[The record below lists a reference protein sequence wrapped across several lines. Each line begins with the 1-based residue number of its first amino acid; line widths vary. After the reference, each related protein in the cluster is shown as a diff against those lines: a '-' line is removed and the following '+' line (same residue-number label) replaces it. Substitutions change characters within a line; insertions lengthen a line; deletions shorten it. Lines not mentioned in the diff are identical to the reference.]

1 MNLNSKEGTAGITA
15 LLVIA
20 IVFAVNFLVGGL
32 GLGNARVDL
41 TQNKLYTLTEGTRN
55 ILDRLN
61 PDKPVTIRYYETTD
75 DRIMPPQLK
84 MRATVVRDL
93 LLEFQTAAKG
103 KLILERLNP
112 NPNTEDEDR
121 AREDDIQGLPV
132 NQDGDMLYFGMAIQ
146 SAANKEVL
154 PFLSPEQ
161 ETSLEYNI
169 TRAIQKVSQTSKTV
183 IGVMTSMPIMG
194 SPMFPFQQQQR
205 SQQPWILIQRLRMDY
220 EVRDVPMSSDKI
232 DSDINTLV
240 VIHPADITETA
251 EYAID
256 QYLLKGGKVIAL
268 VDPQS
273 IVAKRVYSNQPNP
286 MTGQPG
292 GVINPASDLA
302 NLFKAWGV
310 SFTKN
315 QVVADVNY
323 RSPQGGQNP
332 LDLELPA
339 EALDQTDR
347 MTSNLQPLRML
358 VSGAFT
364 IDPRDGIQSTI
375 LASSSK
381 ANELLDVS
389 EAESLT
395 PERMNTFSATGRPQI
410 LAVRLSGK
418 FKTAFPGGRPKGPA
432 ASPESGGAQ
441 EDATAPKPADAAAP
455 APAPAPAPTAAAAPA
470 TPAPVPVAPVTAP
483 ATPVVSAPAAPK
495 AEAPAAPKAA
505 AKKEEFNISDGTIKE
520 SVSNEGVVVLFG
532 DADMMYDELCVGRDR
547 ITGEMVAANA
557 NLPLM
562 LNAIEVLS
570 GGGDLLQVRGRA
582 ATQRPFLKMAELRE
596 KVDQKY
602 RPQRQGLQAKLDET
616 AQKMGPLRV
625 KDGQLADPRQIKEL
639 NELMKTQSD
648 INRQIREVK
657 REQNK
662 EIEFTKSMIILLNFL
677 AVPLLV
683 ISLGLLL
690 AMRRRAVTAAV

>member
-20 IVFAVNFLVGGL
+20 IVLAVNFLVGGL

-41 TQNKLYTLTEGTRN
+41 TQNKLYTLADGTRN

-61 PDKPVTIRYYETTD
+61 PDKPVTIRYYETSD

-103 KLILERLNP
+103 KIILERLTP

-121 AREDDIQGLPV
+121 AREDDLQGIQV
-132 NQDGDMLYFGMAIQ
+132 NQDGDTLYFGMAIQ
-146 SAANKEVL
+146 SAAQKEVL
-154 PFLSPEQ
+154 PFLNPGE

-169 TRAIQKVSQTSKTV
+169 TRAIQKVSKTSKTV
-183 IGVMTSMPIMG
+183 VGVMTSMPIMG
-194 SPMFPFQQQQR
+194 SPMFPFQQQR
-205 SQQPWILIQRLRMDY
+205 GQQPWILIQRLRMDY

-240 VIHPADITETA
+240 VIHPADITEAA

-292 GVINPASDLA
+292 GVINPTSDLP
-302 NLFKAWGV
+302 NLLKAWGV
-310 SFTKN
+310 TFSKA

-339 EALDQTDR
+339 EALSQTDR
-347 MTSNLQPLRML
+347 ITASLQPLRVL

-364 IDPRDGIQSTI
+364 LDTRDGIESTV

-381 ANELLDVS
+381 ANEMLDVS

-395 PERMNTFSATGRPQI
+395 PERMNTFSPSGRPQI

-418 FKTAFPGGRPKGPA
+418 FKTAFPGGRPKNPA
-432 ASPESGGAQ
+432 AGLESGGAQ
-441 EDATAPKPADAAAP
+441 DDATAPKPADAPATPAAP
-455 APAPAPAPTAAAAPA
+455 AVTTPSAAPVAAPKVETAAAAKPA
-470 TPAPVPVAPVTAP
+470 D
-483 ATPVVSAPAAPK
+483 
-495 AEAPAAPKAA
+495 
-505 AKKEEFNISDGTIKE
+505 KKEEFNISDGTIKE
-520 SVSNEGVVVLFG
+520 SVSNEGMVVLFA
-532 DADMMYDELCVGRDR
+532 DADMMYDELCVTRDR
-547 ITGEMVAANA
+547 LGEMVAANA

-570 GGGDLLQVRGRA
+570 GGGDLLQVRSRA

-596 KVDQKY
+596 KVDQKF
-602 RPQRQGLQAKLDET
+602 RPQRQALQTKLDET

-625 KDGQLADPRQIKEL
+625 KDGQLADPSQIKEL

-648 INRQIREVK
+648 INRKIREVK

-662 EIEFTKSMIILLNFL
+662 EIEFTKSMIVLLNFL
-677 AVPLLV
+677 VVPLLV
-683 ISLGLLL
+683 VSLGILL
-690 AMRRRAVTAAV
+690 AIRRRVITAAV

>member
-20 IVFAVNFLVGGL
+20 IVLAVNFLVGGL

-41 TQNKLYTLTEGTRN
+41 TQNKLYTLADGTRN

-61 PDKPVTIRYYETTD
+61 PDKPVTIRYYETSD

-103 KLILERLNP
+103 KIILERLTP

-121 AREDDIQGLPV
+121 AREDDLQGIQV
-132 NQDGDMLYFGMAIQ
+132 NQDGDTLYFGMAIQ
-146 SAANKEVL
+146 SAAQKEVL
-154 PFLSPEQ
+154 PFLNPGE

-169 TRAIQKVSQTSKTV
+169 TRAIQKVSKTSKTV
-183 IGVMTSMPIMG
+183 VGVMTSMPIMG
-194 SPMFPFQQQQR
+194 SPMFPFQQQR
-205 SQQPWILIQRLRMDY
+205 GQQPWILIQRLRMDY

-240 VIHPADITETA
+240 VIHPADITEAA

-292 GVINPASDLA
+292 GVINPTSDLP
-302 NLFKAWGV
+302 NLLKAWGV
-310 SFTKN
+310 TFSKA

-339 EALDQTDR
+339 EALSQTDR
-347 MTSNLQPLRML
+347 ITASLQPLRVL

-364 IDPRDGIQSTI
+364 LDTRDGIESTV

-381 ANELLDVS
+381 ANEMLDVS

-395 PERMNTFSATGRPQI
+395 PERMNTFSPSGRPQI

-418 FKTAFPGGRPKGPA
+418 FKTAFPGGRPKNPA
-432 ASPESGGAQ
+432 AGLESGGAQ
-441 EDATAPKPADAAAP
+441 DDATAPKPADAPATPAAP
-455 APAPAPAPTAAAAPA
+455 AVTTPSAAPSAAPVAAPKVETAAAAKPA
-470 TPAPVPVAPVTAP
+470 D
-483 ATPVVSAPAAPK
+483 
-495 AEAPAAPKAA
+495 
-505 AKKEEFNISDGTIKE
+505 KKEEFNISDGTIKE
-520 SVSNEGVVVLFG
+520 SVSNEGMVVLFA
-532 DADMMYDELCVGRDR
+532 DADMMYDELCVTRDR
-547 ITGEMVAANA
+547 LGEMVAANA

-570 GGGDLLQVRGRA
+570 GGGDLLQVRSRA

-596 KVDQKY
+596 KVDQKF
-602 RPQRQGLQAKLDET
+602 RPQRQALQTKLDET

-625 KDGQLADPRQIKEL
+625 KDGQLADPSQIKEL

-648 INRQIREVK
+648 INRKIREVK

-662 EIEFTKSMIILLNFL
+662 EIEFTKSMIVLLNFL
-677 AVPLLV
+677 VVPLLV
-683 ISLGLLL
+683 VSLGILL
-690 AMRRRAVTAAV
+690 AIRRRVITAAV

>member
-20 IVFAVNFLVGGL
+20 IVLAVNFLVGGL

-41 TQNKLYTLTEGTRN
+41 TQNKLYTLADGTRN

-61 PDKPVTIRYYETTD
+61 PDKPVTIRYYETSD

-103 KLILERLNP
+103 KIILERLTP

-121 AREDDIQGLPV
+121 AREDDLQGIQV
-132 NQDGDMLYFGMAIQ
+132 NQDGDTLYFGMAIQ
-146 SAANKEVL
+146 SAAQKEVL
-154 PFLSPEQ
+154 PFLNPGE

-169 TRAIQKVSQTSKTV
+169 TRAIQKVSKTSKTV
-183 IGVMTSMPIMG
+183 VGVMTSMPIMG
-194 SPMFPFQQQQR
+194 SPMFPFQQQR
-205 SQQPWILIQRLRMDY
+205 GQQPWVLIQRLRMDY

-240 VIHPADITETA
+240 VIHPADITEAA

-292 GVINPASDLA
+292 GVINPTSDLP
-302 NLFKAWGV
+302 NLLKAWGV
-310 SFTKN
+310 SFSKT

-323 RSPQGGQNP
+323 RSAQGGQNP

-339 EALDQTDR
+339 EALSQTDR
-347 MTSNLQPLRML
+347 ITASLQPLRVL

-364 IDPRDGIQSTI
+364 LDTRDGIESTI

-381 ANELLDVS
+381 ANEMLDVS

-395 PERMNTFSATGRPQI
+395 PERMNTFSPTGRPQI

-418 FKTAFPGGRPKGPA
+418 FKTAFPGGRPKTPA
-432 ASPESGGAQ
+432 AGLESGGAQ
-441 EDATAPKPADAAAP
+441 EDTTAPKPADAP
-455 APAPAPAPTAAAAPA
+455 AP
-470 TPAPVPVAPVTAP
+470 
-483 ATPVVSAPAAPK
+483 PVVTTSPAAPVATPK
-495 AEAPAAPKAA
+495 VETPAKPAE
-505 AKKEEFNISDGTIKE
+505 KKEEFNISDGTIKE
-520 SVSNEGVVVLFG
+520 SVSSEGMVVLFA
-532 DADMMYDELCVGRDR
+532 DADMMYDELCVARDR
-547 ITGEMVAANA
+547 LGEMVAANA

-570 GGGDLLQVRGRA
+570 GGGDLLQVRSRA

-596 KVDQKY
+596 KVDQKF
-602 RPQRQGLQAKLDET
+602 RPQRQALQTKLDET

-625 KDGQLADPRQIKEL
+625 KDGQLADPSQIKEL

-648 INRQIREVK
+648 INRKIREVK

-662 EIEFTKSMIILLNFL
+662 EIEFTKSMIVLLNFL
-677 AVPLLV
+677 VVPLLV
-683 ISLGLLL
+683 VSLGILL
-690 AMRRRAVTAAV
+690 AIRRRVITAAV

>member
-20 IVFAVNFLVGGL
+20 IVLAVNFLVGGL

-41 TQNKLYTLTEGTRN
+41 TQNKLYTLADGTRN

-61 PDKPVTIRYYETTD
+61 PDKPVTIRYYETSD

-103 KLILERLNP
+103 KIILERLTP

-121 AREDDIQGLPV
+121 AREDDLQGIQV
-132 NQDGDMLYFGMAIQ
+132 NQDGDTLYFGMAIQ
-146 SAANKEVL
+146 SAAQKEVL
-154 PFLSPEQ
+154 PFLNPGE

-169 TRAIQKVSQTSKTV
+169 TRAIQKVSKTSKTV
-183 IGVMTSMPIMG
+183 VGVMTSMPIMG
-194 SPMFPFQQQQR
+194 SPMFPFQQQR
-205 SQQPWILIQRLRMDY
+205 GQQPWILIQRLRMDY

-240 VIHPADITETA
+240 VIHPADITEAA

-292 GVINPASDLA
+292 GVINPTSDLP
-302 NLFKAWGV
+302 NLLKAWGV
-310 SFTKN
+310 TFSKA

-339 EALDQTDR
+339 EALSQTDR
-347 MTSNLQPLRML
+347 ITASLQPLRVL

-364 IDPRDGIQSTI
+364 LDTRDGIESTV

-381 ANELLDVS
+381 ANEMLDVS

-395 PERMNTFSATGRPQI
+395 PERMNTFSPSGRPQI

-418 FKTAFPGGRPKGPA
+418 FKTAFPGGRPKNPA
-432 ASPESGGAQ
+432 AGLESGGAQ
-441 EDATAPKPADAAAP
+441 DDATAPKPADSPAVPAAP
-455 APAPAPAPTAAAAPA
+455 AVTTPPAAPIAAPKVETAAAAKPA
-470 TPAPVPVAPVTAP
+470 D
-483 ATPVVSAPAAPK
+483 
-495 AEAPAAPKAA
+495 
-505 AKKEEFNISDGTIKE
+505 KKEEFNISDGTIKE
-520 SVSNEGVVVLFG
+520 SVSNEGMVVLFA
-532 DADMMYDELCVGRDR
+532 DADMMYDELCVTRDR
-547 ITGEMVAANA
+547 LGEMVAANA

-570 GGGDLLQVRGRA
+570 GGGDLLQVRSRA

-596 KVDQKY
+596 KVDQKF
-602 RPQRQGLQAKLDET
+602 RPQRQALQTKLDET

-625 KDGQLADPRQIKEL
+625 KDGQLADPSQIKEL

-648 INRQIREVK
+648 INRKIREVK

-662 EIEFTKSMIILLNFL
+662 EIEFTKSMIVLLNFL
-677 AVPLLV
+677 VVPLLV
-683 ISLGLLL
+683 VSLGILL
-690 AMRRRAVTAAV
+690 AIRRRVITAAV